1 MKAVY
6 QIRSEAAQSNILEAL
21 SFIYCNSDF
30 ASLTEE
36 EYPGLTSNQ
45 TGSLYSAY
53 SKLKK
58 INPSKWYFE
67 APQLE
72 IPVLD
77 EKLLPQHPTVLVGG
91 ITKAEG
97 GEVTYSS
104 LSICV
109 TFTTEAASADP
120 SAIAATAGDLNLR
133 SCCLPACENKKRIV
147 RRFHFDHQ
155 PNESNKPPSHLQYGG
170 IFPEN
175 DTTLGWHY
183 CLEHFLENPR
193 LHYLPMDPVLL
204 LDLVIREFKTPLHKW
219 TQESDWRDLV
229 LKSQNIWWS
238 DYWNWLASHLGK
250 HGGPT
255 FHETIYG
262 AQ

>member
-1 MKAVY
+1 MAGY
-6 QIRSEAAQSNILEAL
+6 RIQSEAAQSNILEAL
-21 SFIYCNSDF
+21 DFIACNSDF

-36 EYPGLTSNQ
+36 RYPGLTSNQ
-45 TGSLYSAY
+45 RGSLLSAR
-53 SKLKK
+53 SKLKRA
-58 INPSKWYFE
+58 NSTRWHFE

-91 ITKAEG
+91 ITEAEE

-109 TFTTEAASADP
+109 TFTTET
-120 SAIAATAGDLNLR
+120 ATADSGAIMGTSSGFNLC
-133 SCCLPACENKKRIV
+133 SCCLPACENIKRIV

-155 PNESNKPPSHLQYGG
+155 PHESGKPPSHLQYGG
-170 IFPEN
+170 VFLEH
-175 DTTLGWHY
+175 DATLGWHY

-204 LDLVIREFKTPLHKW
+204 LDLVIREFKTPLCKW
-219 TQESDWRDLV
+219 TQESGWRNLV
-229 LKSQNIWWS
+229 FKSQNIWWNE
-238 DYWNWLASHLGK
+238 YCNWMKSHLGR
-250 HGGPT
+250 HGSPT